1 MLNSK
6 FTEVDG
12 LWQLEQLPVL
22 HFVFGRDAHSL
33 RSNYLID
40 DNTIC
45 EFYEGETEIDMPELA
60 AIAQRKSTCV
70 SHFFV
75 VNRGPKYWVVS
86 TTDPNI
92 CFEFGP
98 SIKTRVISKLVD
110 GSTTVQALND
120 ENQPSADIGPPTN
133 QSPGF
138 KLHDC
143 NGEEVVEGET
153 FALRIIDYHDEGSDS
168 NEDECTRLRLVKG

>member
-1 MLNSK
+1 
-6 FTEVDG
+6 
-12 LWQLEQLPVL
+12 
-22 HFVFGRDAHSL
+22 
-33 RSNYLID
+33 
-40 DNTIC
+40 
-45 EFYEGETEIDMPELA
+45 
-60 AIAQRKSTCV
+60 
-70 SHFFV
+70 
-75 VNRGPKYWVVS
+75 
-86 TTDPNI
+86 
-92 CFEFGP
+92 FGP

-168 NEDECTRLRLVKG
+168 NEDECTR